1 MVWIRLTLLFILVIG
16 FLTGCKRNTEKF
28 AGDYKFGI
36 IETTGQDN
44 DSVITYYNQELQ
56 KVYTQEL
63 PFGSMGNI
71 FYNPIIFEDKLYTIP
86 QGLANEKDLKMVLEL
101 DLTNGDTKEYTIDQ
115 LAMNSLSANADYIFT
130 CNTYNGNSYINRCH
144 KQSQEVIEKAFI
156 DIYISKLELAG
167 DKLLAFGTKREEN
180 SLVSFLYLLDME
192 LNVLKTI
199 NISKS
204 GSSHYKT
211 ALVGDVVYFSSPMNQ
226 YDQPGTL
233 ISAISTKNLTV
244 KDIDLKTAY
253 PSDIIPYN
261 EFLVIAHCNLV
272 TFEGNQLTFYNTKK
286 ETMNTINLEHPI
298 LQMNIEGDDLYIMSQ
313 EKLYQYKISGKSLA
327 LTGEIHMLTKSNAE
341 EYYYASGFFLR

>member
-1 MVWIRLTLLFILVIG
+1 MLWIRITFLFVLVTG

-28 AGDYKFGI
+28 TDDYMFGI

-44 DSVITYYNQELQ
+44 DSVITYYNQEFQ

-101 DLTNGDTKEYTIDQ
+101 DLTNGNTEEYTINQ
-115 LAMNSLSANADYIFT
+115 LAMNSLLANADYIFT
-130 CNTYNGNSYINRCH
+130 CNTYNGISYINRCH
-144 KQSQEVIEKAFI
+144 KQSQEVIETVFA

-167 DKLLAFGTKREEN
+167 DRLLAFGTKRDDR
-180 SLVSFLYLLDME
+180 SLVSYLYLLDME

-199 NISKS
+199 NISES

-211 ALVGDVVYFSSPMNQ
+211 VLVGDMVYFSSPMDE

-233 ISAISTKNLTV
+233 ISSVSTKNLTV
-244 KDIDLKTAY
+244 KNIDLKTVY
-253 PSDIIPYN
+253 PSDMVGYQN
-261 EFLVIAHCNLV
+261 FLIIAHCNLV
-272 TFEGNQLTFYNTKK
+272 TFEGNQLTFYDTKK
-286 ETMNTINLEHPI
+286 ESIKTINLNHSI
-298 LQMNIEGDDLYIMSQ
+298 LQMNIEADNLYIMSQ
-313 EKLYQYKISGKSLA
+313 ENLYQYRINGTNLE
-327 LTGEIHMLTKSNAE
+327 LTGEIPMLTKSDAK
-341 EYYYASGFFLR
+341 EYYYVSGFFLR